1 MNCHA
6 GSTQQSHKFMALVRN
21 SGNASSDGKLAFAIV
36 DVVRLAITDVPLRI
50 TVITAIVAVI
60 LS

>member
-1 MNCHA
+1 M
-6 GSTQQSHKFMALVRN
+6 QVVRN